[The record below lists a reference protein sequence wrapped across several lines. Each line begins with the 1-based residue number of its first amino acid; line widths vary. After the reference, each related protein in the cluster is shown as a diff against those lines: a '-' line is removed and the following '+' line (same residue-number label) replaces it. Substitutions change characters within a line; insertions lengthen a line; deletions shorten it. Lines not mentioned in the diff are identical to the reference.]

1 MRRKVIKE
9 GTTKLQ
15 TSVREINSNIF
26 QLMTARVITEL
37 YHKKILGTCYSH
49 KYNHNEEKI
58 LHQKVLVNV
67 IDTLS
72 RDKNY
77 RLEIFQSMKVGVT

>member
-1 MRRKVIKE
+1 
-9 GTTKLQ
+9 
-15 TSVREINSNIF
+15 
-26 QLMTARVITEL
+26 MTARVITEL
-37 YHKKILGTCYSH
+37 YYKKILGTCYSH

-77 RLEIFQSMKVGVT
+77 RLKNLPIHESWSEIIYVIRSVTFKP